1 MMVQFIEFYVRADNA
16 YSADR
21 VRYMLDN
28 LVDVATVKKWSEH
41 PDGDA
46 VHFTING
53 TWTAY
58 STVSA
63 MIPKKKTPENS
74 LLLISIEHFEDDEN

>member
-1 MMVQFIEFYVRADNA
+1 MVQFIEFYVTAHNA

-21 VRYMLDN
+21 VRYVLGN
-28 LVDVATVKKWSEH
+28 LVSLGTVKDWSSKE
-41 PDGDA
+41 DDDT
-46 VHFTING
+46 VHFVVTG

-74 LLLISIEHFEDDEN
+74 LISISIEHYEDD